1 MPITASNPKQWDCRP
16 WISPQDVYESEQQLP
31 FVWMR
36 FCELKAMQAA
46 FNYSLLDHLVV
57 RGSLYYAWPNG
68 SEEGRSR
75 PFTAA
80 AGRFCV
86 AKLAFLGSLH
96 VPIWAFQRL
105 WWKELS
111 VASWLRPEELLN
123 DTFDTTAAPVF
134 TPSPD
139 FRCKR
144 FSLKMKTPM
153 EALTP
158 YHYFE
163 LGLQEPFHP
172 KLVAGAGGLYSRGLF
187 FGPSL
192 AENASNPYAC
202 QEEHLVKLW
211 VPSSKLPGVRNVVL
225 NVNPAEAQWTDSLG
239 GRRGAPCADTH
250 FFGDVSM
257 VPETSFVAADAK
269 KYEKADFTNR
279 TTLMIVV
286 PIPHQEVNVWHYH
299 NDVLADT
306 LSFMGKL
313 ASATVI
319 FKIIASI
326 FPPIRQKRHHLL
338 FKLWCLGTPSESE
351 PLLHR
356 MP

>member
-1 MPITASNPKQWDCRP
+1 M
-16 WISPQDVYESEQQLP
+16 
-31 FVWMR
+31 
-36 FCELKAMQAA
+36 
-46 FNYSLLDHLVV
+46 
-57 RGSLYYAWPNG
+57 
-68 SEEGRSR
+68 
-75 PFTAA
+75 
-80 AGRFCV
+80 
-86 AKLAFLGSLH
+86 
-96 VPIWAFQRL
+96 
-105 WWKELS
+105 
-111 VASWLRPEELLN
+111 
-123 DTFDTTAAPVF
+123 
-134 TPSPD
+134 
-139 FRCKR
+139 
-144 FSLKMKTPM
+144 
-153 EALTP
+153 
-158 YHYFE
+158 
-163 LGLQEPFHP
+163 GLQEPFHP